1 MSTFQLSES
10 EALTVD
16 IKATNPELKD
26 TLKNLAIAAIAA
38 DKTLT
43 VNNTERS
50 ALLLAAGEGM
60 IAKSGWF
67 NIAQGANWFCR
78 SPN

>member
-1 MSTFQLSES
+1 MSPFQLSES

-60 IAKSGWF
+60 LRNQDGLTSLR
-67 NIAQGANWFCR
+67 AQIGFAEA
-78 SPN
+78 